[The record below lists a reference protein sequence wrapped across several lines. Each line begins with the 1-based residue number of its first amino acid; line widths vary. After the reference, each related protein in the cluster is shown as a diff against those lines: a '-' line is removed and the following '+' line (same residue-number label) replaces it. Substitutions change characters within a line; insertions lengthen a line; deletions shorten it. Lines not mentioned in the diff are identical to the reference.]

1 MINVDELLEPISDEK
16 ICGDFLKYEK
26 IYDDIQEYRRE
37 DDPRLPQ
44 GIWQTEIKRADW
56 PKLINTCVDA
66 LKNKTKD
73 LQLAAWLLEALTVTE
88 GFAGLGCGIQL
99 FRKMSEKFWDEVY
112 PEIDSEGA
120 GLMRRMAPIYFFS
133 EKIRDRIILIPLSAP
148 TDYESDSYSLADWL
162 TARHHMHV
170 KNLPKDSLTMEQ
182 IKKSVSMTPESFYL
196 NVKVETENALNEL
209 KLFEDFLNEKCHDD
223 SPSFRSVYEC
233 LQDVQQTAIN
243 CLGECLIIKPVK
255 ENPPEEE
262 QKIQKPT
269 PESPKDAE
277 KKVEEAPQPAST
289 GEKKTKKG
297 PTIENAYKV
306 LRDIG
311 NFLAQAQPQSPS
323 ATLIK
328 IALALGEKSFQELL
342 EINMKNG
349 VSVMNTISEL
359 HLAVNGRDAN
369 PISFDPTA
377 PQG

>member
-1 MINVDELLEPISDEK
+1 MIDLDELLNPISEEK
-16 ICGDFLKYEK
+16 PCGEYLKYEQ

-73 LQLAAWLLEALTVTE
+73 LQLVAWLTEALTVTE
-88 GFAGLGCGIQL
+88 GFSGLGCGIQL
-99 FRKMSEKFWDEVY
+99 FRKMSEKFWDQIY
-112 PEIDSEGA
+112 PEIDSEG
-120 GLMRRMAPIYFFS
+120 GGVTRRLTPIYFFS
-133 EKIRDRIILIPLSAP
+133 EKIRDRIILVPLSAP

-182 IKKSVSMTPESFYL
+182 IKKSVSMTPESFYIT
-196 NVKVETENALNEL
+196 VRTETENALSEL
-209 KLFEDFLNEKCHDD
+209 KLLEDFLTEKCGDET
-223 SPSFRSVYEC
+223 PSFRNVYES
-233 LQDVQQTAIN
+233 LQDVQQTATN
-243 CLGECLIIKPVK
+243 CLSECLVLNVPK
-255 ENPPEEE
+255 EEPPQETKTQET
-262 QKIQKPT
+262 T
-269 PESPKDAE
+269 PESSENTE
-277 KKVEEAPQPAST
+277 KRPEEAPQQASAE
-289 GEKKTKKG
+289 EKKPPKKG

-359 HLAVNGRDAN
+359 HLAVNGRDEN
-369 PISFDPTA
+369 PIPFDPTA